1 MVGNLKRL
9 GIAGAA
15 LVLAGTLPAVAQGPE
30 FIPQGH
36 IYTPQSHSLPPA
48 QSRQA
53 EIEARADQIQV
64 QNYNRQLRQR
74 RQLENMRLNQF
85 DFGDPTNRTNQW

>member
-1 MVGNLKRL
+1 MEKMRRA
-9 GIAGAA
+9 GITGAA
-15 LVLAGTLPAVAQGPE
+15 LLMASAFSAFAAGPE

-36 IYTPQSHSLPPA
+36 VYTPQSQGLPPA

-74 RQLENMRLNQF
+74 RQLESMRLNQF
-85 DFGDPTNRTNQW
+85 DFGDPTARTNQW